1 MKITESSLKAI
12 IKECLKEVLSEM
24 VLQEHQTTTTQRTQQ
39 TNPLI
44 GLIAASA
51 AKGDPEQRKL
61 YEGILTDAVLN
72 SRESEVIPADAL
84 NQFKQQQ
91 SQQQQPSGPQANNTS
106 KYPNRWAE
114 LAFSNNSSELTGLLA
129 SKMSD

>member
-51 AKGDPEQRKL
+51 AKGNPEQKKL

-72 SRESEVIPADAL
+72 SRDSEVIPADAL

-91 SQQQQPSGPQANNTS
+91 SQQQPSGPQANNTS

-114 LAFSNNSSELTGLLA
+114 LAFNNNSSELTGLLA